1 MSQPFAHIP
10 VLAREV
16 AEFLS
21 PRNDGI
27 YIDGTVG
34 GGNHAAIILEA
45 SAPDG
50 FLLGIDQDQEAL
62 AAARA
67 KLAPYQGRFTLC
79 QGNFADIVTLAKEH
93 GITGVDGILL
103 DIGVSSYQLDNPDRG
118 FSYMQDAPLDMRMD
132 QSHGTSAKD
141 LINEANVDELTRIL
155 YEYGEEKWAKRIA
168 AFIVEARTKAPLE
181 TTFELVDVIKKA
193 IPAAAREKDQH
204 PAKRSF
210 QAFRIAVNDELAVL
224 EKGLEGAI
232 SLLKPNGVLVVI
244 SFHSLEDRIVKE
256 KFKFHATE
264 CICPPRTPICTC
276 GHHADLKILTRK
288 PVTAKEDE
296 LMANPRSRSA
306 LLRATRKL

>member
-181 TTFELVDVIKKA
+181 TTFEI
-193 IPAAAREKDQH
+193 
-204 PAKRSF
+204 
-210 QAFRIAVNDELAVL
+210 
-224 EKGLEGAI
+224 G
-232 SLLKPNGVLVVI
+232 
-244 SFHSLEDRIVKE
+244 
-256 KFKFHATE
+256 
-264 CICPPRTPICTC
+264 
-276 GHHADLKILTRK
+276 
-288 PVTAKEDE
+288 
-296 LMANPRSRSA
+296 
-306 LLRATRKL
+306 RAHV

>member
-1 MSQPFAHIP
+1 
-10 VLAREV
+10 
-16 AEFLS
+16 
-21 PRNDGI
+21 
-27 YIDGTVG
+27 
-34 GGNHAAIILEA
+34 
-45 SAPDG
+45 
-50 FLLGIDQDQEAL
+50 
-62 AAARA
+62 
-67 KLAPYQGRFTLC
+67 
-79 QGNFADIVTLAKEH
+79 
-93 GITGVDGILL
+93 
-103 DIGVSSYQLDNPDRG
+103 
-118 FSYMQDAPLDMRMD
+118 MRMD

-306 LLRATRKL
+306 LLRAARKL

>member
-118 FSYMQDAPLDMRMD
+118 FSYMQDAPFDMRMD

-276 GHHADLKILTRK
+276 GHHADLKILKRK

-306 LLRATRKL
+306 LLRAARKL

>member
-21 PRNDGI
+21 PRNGGI

-204 PAKRSF
+204 PAKRS
-210 QAFRIAVNDELAVL
+210 V
-224 EKGLEGAI
+224 
-232 SLLKPNGVLVVI
+232 SGV
-244 SFHSLEDRIVKE
+244 SDSGK
-256 KFKFHATE
+256 
-264 CICPPRTPICTC
+264 
-276 GHHADLKILTRK
+276 
-288 PVTAKEDE
+288 
-296 LMANPRSRSA
+296 
-306 LLRATRKL
+306 

>member
-1 MSQPFAHIP
+1 M
-10 VLAREV
+10 
-16 AEFLS
+16 S
-21 PRNDGI
+21 PRNGGI

-34 GGNHAAIILEA
+34 GGNHAAIILRGFCA
-45 SAPDG
+45 GG

-306 LLRATRKL
+306 LLRAARKL